1 MKNSKV
7 QFVLVAG
14 LLMVIG
20 VWLFPSMSEGKPK
33 DSPWQSPE
41 NEREGYSRS
50 FVVDANSVLFTVP
63 EGRCYVLTRLYARM
77 VDNESPNWWDIDEYY
92 DRSLSFWTL
101 TIDGE
106 MFLDEFSIAHP
117 YIYMSPNTSM
127 TIHGLLKEDFP
138 EKCIVVNS
146 GQTLGITKHDAVDK
160 VGLTLVGYFCD
171 MP

>member
-33 DSPWQSPE
+33 DSPWQNSE
-41 NEREGYSRS
+41 DEREGYSRS
-50 FVVDANSVLFTVP
+50 FVVDANGPLIEVP
-63 EGRCYVLTRLYARM
+63 EGRCYVLLSLYAR
-77 VDNESPNWWDIDEYY
+77 VTDYEPPYFEEYEG
-92 DRSLSFWTL
+92 SFWTL

-106 MFLDEFSIAHP
+106 IFLDEYSLYDPTKWAGTGV
-117 YIYMSPNTSM
+117 YI
-127 TIHGLLKEDFP
+127 GGVLKEEFP
-138 EKCIVVNS
+138 DKCVMVKG
-146 GQTLGITKHDAVDK
+146 GQTLGITRPDAIDK
-160 VGLTLVGYFCD
+160 LSMTLIGYFCD